1 MYGYEPPGP
10 AHLSFISDLVF
21 SYNHCF
27 NSSYLV
33 FLQIAFIFI
42 LFLPTFF
49 ILFMVKLL
57 VRHVQTSI
65 QSISFISEFT
75 LKIIL
80 VLKDSLV
87 LFWWFHYGCCIIF
100 FFFFRCSSL
109 WFSAVL
115 KEYAFG
121 FFLIWGYGSTED
133 FCFVSTINPT
143 STILLLQIFYFYL
156 YLCVCHVPTPPCQYE
171 GQSGT
176 QFSCFIIEVL
186 GIGLRNPAVSHLA
199 DP

>member
-1 MYGYEPPGP
+1 
-10 AHLSFISDLVF
+10 
-21 SYNHCF
+21 
-27 NSSYLV
+27 
-33 FLQIAFIFI
+33 
-42 LFLPTFF
+42 
-49 ILFMVKLL
+49 MVNLL

-80 VLKDSLV
+80 VLKDSLL

-121 FFLIWGYGSTED
+121 FFSNLGLWLYWR
-133 FCFVSTINPT
+133 
-143 STILLLQIFYFYL
+143 LLLCIYYKPYIYRSAFTDILCLFVLVCLPCTHATMSMWRSEWDSVLLFY
-156 YLCVCHVPTPPCQYE
+156 HR
-171 GQSGT
+171 SSRNWT
-176 QFSCFIIEVL
+176 QESSCESSRWPLVQF
-186 GIGLRNPAVSHLA
+186 
-199 DP
+199 

>member
-1 MYGYEPPGP
+1 
-10 AHLSFISDLVF
+10 
-21 SYNHCF
+21 
-27 NSSYLV
+27 
-33 FLQIAFIFI
+33 
-42 LFLPTFF
+42 
-49 ILFMVKLL
+49 MVNLL

-65 QSISFISEFT
+65 QSISFSSEFT

-80 VLKDSLV
+80 VLKDSLL

-143 STILLLQIFYFYL
+143 STFCFYRYFMSICT
-156 YLCVCHVPTPPCQYE
+156 CVFAMYPRHHVN
-171 GQSGT
+171 
-176 QFSCFIIEVL
+176 VKVRV
-186 GIGLRNPAVSHLA
+186 GLSSLVPSQKF
-199 DP
+199 